1 MNKIDKVREIL
12 NWLFMIGT
20 VASIALYFT
29 SGDDKTTFFY
39 VCIATLFLKV
49 LEFMF
54 RFLF

>member
-20 VASIALYFT
+20 VVSIALYFT
-29 SGDDKTTFFY
+29 SGDDKTAFFY

-54 RFLF
+54 RCLF